1 MNPHLED
8 IKYPDCGSN
17 AKVIFKSMVYE
28 EECFHA
34 ILGKNEKY
42 ITSVGDSYRLGGQS
56 SPFQMHDSRHYLYI
70 EDGIAKGFFAIKE
83 DRIDYVRKEILNVHL
98 LFVDKKYQQQGVG
111 KRLVGKLKSIADKID
126 SLCKSRGKYFSRTID
141 QRYFSISVYPNMFD
155 WVAGKELDL
164 EEIYQGDCMY
174 DFTLD
179 PEDYPSGQDNDGYI
193 PAGLNML
200 DETLEDEVFARR
212 ITPRKLREFYEE
224 LGFVQCDELQ
234 FNSPIEDGIAK
245 RKVAVSNRTLCNM
258 NKTPMIYPDNV
269 ELVELVANHMKSLWN
284 NPVTEEMVNEFT
296 QSVLYSL
303 DEKLIASG
311 LVA

>member
-8 IKYPDCGSN
+8 INYPDGGST
-17 AKVIFKSMVYE
+17 AKVIFKSMIYE
-28 EECFHA
+28 EDCFHT

-42 ITSVGDSYRLGGQS
+42 ITSIGNSYRLGGQS

-70 EDGIAKGFFAIKE
+70 EDGKPKGFFAIKE
-83 DRIDYVRKEILNVHL
+83 NRIDYVRKEILNIHL
-98 LFVDKKYQQQGVG
+98 LYVDKKYQCQGVG
-111 KRLVGKLKSIADKID
+111 KRMVDKLKSFAEKID
-126 SLCKSRGKYFSRTID
+126 GICKSRGKYFSRTID

-155 WVAGKELDL
+155 WAEGKELDL
-164 EEIYQGDCMY
+164 EKIYQGESMY

-179 PEDYPSGQDNDGYI
+179 AEDYPTGQDKDGYI
-193 PAGLNML
+193 PAEWNML
-200 DETLEDEVFARR
+200 DETLEDNVFTRR
-212 ITPRKLREFYEE
+212 ITPRKLREFYED

-269 ELVELVANHMKSLWN
+269 ELVDLVADHMKSLWN
-284 NPVTEEMVNEFT
+284 TPVTEELVDDFT
-296 QSVLYSL
+296 ENVLSAL
-303 DEKLIASG
+303 DEKIMASG